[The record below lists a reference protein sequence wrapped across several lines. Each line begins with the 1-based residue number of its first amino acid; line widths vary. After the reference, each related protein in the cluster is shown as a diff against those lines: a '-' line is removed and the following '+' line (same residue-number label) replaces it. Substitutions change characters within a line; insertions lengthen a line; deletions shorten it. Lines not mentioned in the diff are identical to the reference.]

1 MKNYRYESRITK
13 QENEFYAIIV
23 CLDLKTLDERV
34 IYGYKGKF
42 FKTIQNAEKSTQK
55 YIQKIID
62 SRN

>member
-1 MKNYRYESRITK
+1 MSNYRYESRISK
-13 QENEFYAIIV
+13 QENEFYALIV
-23 CLDLKTLDERV
+23 CVDKTGDERV